1 MSNNSFNEPLVSI
14 LIPTY
19 NRPDYFELALQS
31 ALKQTYQ
38 NIEIIIADGSTDMK
52 TEEGIKAY
60 LADKRIR
67 YFHKADK
74 NYEERIRMLM
84 EMAKGDFVNYLLD
97 DDIFHCEKIERMA
110 GLMQLYPEVNLIT
123 SYRKVIDKNGDIME
137 DTFATQPISQQDLL
151 FEGRN
156 LGRHILLRQLN
167 FLGELTTVLIRK
179 SCVVLENIFR
189 FFGQR
194 ICLDDVVW
202 WLSLLIEGKVIYLAE
217 AMSYFRVHRKQSSAN
232 LLLQVYGL
240 EAWFQLIQGFYKRKI
255 FLENEADY
263 KKAYMIWRERVLHY
277 KNHGIVSNEQSEED
291 RQQITTVMK
300 QLEKYM
306 VDGDKK

>member
-1 MSNNSFNEPLVSI
+1 MLISI
-14 LIPTY
+14 IVPIY
-19 NRPDYFELALQS
+19 NVEIHLDKCIS
-31 ALKQTYQ
+31 SIINQTYQ

-52 TEEGIKAY
+52 TEEGIQAY

-137 DTFATQPISQQDLL
+137 DTFATQPISQQDLS

-167 FLGELTTVLIRK
+167 FL
-179 SCVVLENIFR
+179 
-189 FFGQR
+189 
-194 ICLDDVVW
+194 
-202 WLSLLIEGKVIYLAE
+202 IYY
-217 AMSYFRVHRKQSSAN
+217 SR
-232 LLLQVYGL
+232 
-240 EAWFQLIQGFYKRKI
+240 
-255 FLENEADY
+255 
-263 KKAYMIWRERVLHY
+263 
-277 KNHGIVSNEQSEED
+277 
-291 RQQITTVMK
+291 
-300 QLEKYM
+300 
-306 VDGDKK
+306 